1 MSLLGAPGVEA
12 AAAQVSRGDDLLWYR
27 RPAKEWI
34 EALPLGNGRIG
45 AMVFGGV
52 AEERLQLNEDTL
64 WGGGPYDPANP
75 QARDALPQVRRLI
88 FEGRYDE
95 AQALA
100 KDKVMGVPMRQ
111 MSYQGLGDLR
121 LTFPGLGEP
130 EAEAI
135 AANSTSMPRVTP
147 RAFGSAG
154 WRMSARWSLLRPI
167 RSSRST

>member
-1 MSLLGAPGVEA
+1 VSLQDFAVSRRELVAGGSTLAALSLLGAPGVEA

-75 QARDALPQVRRLI
+75 QARSAAASAQV
-88 FEGRYDE
+88 
-95 AQALA
+95 
-100 KDKVMGVPMRQ
+100 
-111 MSYQGLGDLR
+111 DLR
-121 LTFPGLGEP
+121 GPL
-130 EAEAI
+130 
-135 AANSTSMPRVTP
+135 
-147 RAFGSAG
+147 
-154 WRMSARWSLLRPI
+154 
-167 RSSRST
+167 